1 MQLVLAS
8 TSPHRRS
15 LLQQLGVPFVAADP
29 MLDEEPFKLAGR
41 SPEQLVVALAEAK
54 ASAVRARYPGALIIG
69 SDQCAELDGRILG
82 KPGSL
87 QATVEQ
93 LAALSGRTHRLL
105 TGMCVLDAARGTSR
119 THLDVHRMTMRRL
132 DRRQLESYA
141 STDRPF
147 DCAGGYR
154 IEARGVALFEDVEGH
169 DQTAVVGLP
178 LMRLAI
184 MLAEAGLD
192 VLTQQAGA

>member
-8 TSPHRRS
+8 TSPHRRA

-29 MLDEEPFKLAGR
+29 MLDEEPFKLAGL

-54 ASAVRARYPGALIIG
+54 ASAVRARFPHSLIIG

-87 QATVEQ
+87 EATIDQ
-93 LAALSGRTHRLL
+93 LASLSGRTHRLL
-105 TGMCVLDAARGTSR
+105 TGLCVLDAATGGSR
-119 THLDVHRMTMRRL
+119 THLDVHRMTMRSL
-132 DRRQLESYA
+132 ERRQLESYA
-141 STDRPF
+141 SQDRPF

-154 IEARGVALFEDVEGH
+154 IESRGVALFEAVDGQ

-178 LMRLAI
+178 LMQLSI
-184 MLAEAGLD
+184 MLADAGLD
-192 VLTQQAGA
+192 VLTGEGGS